1 MFLRYFLVA
10 KIITKND
17 GGVFNKLV
25 TLVNQQRSFAFK
37 PTAVLFKSKKKKN
50 KQLQIDQLTNAL
62 TKTTTQ
68 LATQIETIQH
78 NQQEKQL
85 QQQELND
92 NPKVES
98 SPQTS
103 LDPLIDLPF
112 LPSSLNYSLNNSN
125 LASIKRLI
133 KLSKP
138 DSTIDDGSNN
148 WTFFETGLFWFKDE
162 LHQFDKELN
171 FDTITNTDG
180 LTSYITDKI
189 LELEIQIGEQLEKKS
204 NGNDN
209 YVVNENYFI
218 NLIKLIRYKELFTIL
233 EKLKDNESLS
243 LLKQFKNII
252 KLSKY
257 QYYRYLSI
265 NEFLSNN
272 GKTGY
277 SNLDDLSM
285 DEFYYYLISTNT
297 INITQT
303 DNYYKICP
311 KLYQISQSS
320 IFPSNIIA
328 KQLLEMITELKLRY
342 GKDETIMPWQKV
354 KKQKISL
361 LPLPIY
367 HITNDSINNYIFS
380 FLVLVEF
387 DNFEI
392 LMDDAC
398 FGDIYKFKQAFGL
411 TLVEPSKKTM
421 LYIILQDQKRI
432 RELFNDPR
440 IFESYRELLSKQ
452 N

>member
-1 MFLRYFLVA
+1 M
-10 KIITKND
+10 
-17 GGVFNKLV
+17 
-25 TLVNQQRSFAFK
+25 
-37 PTAVLFKSKKKKN
+37 
-50 KQLQIDQLTNAL
+50 
-62 TKTTTQ
+62 
-68 LATQIETIQH
+68 
-78 NQQEKQL
+78 
-85 QQQELND
+85 
-92 NPKVES
+92 
-98 SPQTS
+98 
-103 LDPLIDLPF
+103 
-112 LPSSLNYSLNNSN
+112 
-125 LASIKRLI
+125 KR
-133 KLSKP
+133 
-138 DSTIDDGSNN
+138 GY
-148 WTFFETGLFWFKDE
+148 FWFKDE

-277 SNLDDLSM
+277 SNLNDLSM

-311 KLYQISQSS
+311 KLYQIFQV
-320 IFPSNIIA
+320 
-328 KQLLEMITELKLRY
+328 Q
-342 GKDETIMPWQKV
+342 
-354 KKQKISL
+354 
-361 LPLPIY
+361 
-367 HITNDSINNYIFS
+367 FS
-380 FLVLVEF
+380 PV
-387 DNFEI
+387 I
-392 LMDDAC
+392 
-398 FGDIYKFKQAFGL
+398 
-411 TLVEPSKKTM
+411 
-421 LYIILQDQKRI
+421 
-432 RELFNDPR
+432 
-440 IFESYRELLSKQ
+440 
-452 N
+452 